1 MKREAPTCKGGVVHL
16 DCMQSSKINHSKG
29 KFYIKTPHGEAYLL
43 YKPAGKGKINMY
55 HTFVPDEERGK
66 GIAEKLA
73 IAAFAYA
80 KEHNLKVIPGCNYI
94 SYFVEKNSQYMSMI
108 VFR

>member
-1 MKREAPTCKGGVVHL
+1 MKEKASEKREEGGDTKV
-16 DCMQSSKINHSKG
+16 MHSKG
-29 KFYIKTPHGEAYLL
+29 KFYVKTPHGIAVLL

-55 HTFVPDEERGK
+55 HTFVPDEDRGK

-73 IAAFAYA
+73 FAAFAYA
-80 KEHNLKVIPGCNYI
+80 KEKGLKVIPGCSYV
-94 SYFVEKNSQYMSMI
+94 SYFVEKHQEYNSMI

>member
-1 MKREAPTCKGGVVHL
+1 MENELKVVRT
-16 DCMQSSKINHSKG
+16 KG
-29 KFYIKTPHGEAYLL
+29 KFSIKTEHGEAVLL

-55 HTFVPDEERGK
+55 HTFVPDEDRGQ

-73 IAAFAYA
+73 LAAFAYA
-80 KEHNLKVIPGCNYI
+80 KGKNLKVIPGCNYI
-94 SYFVEKNSQYMSMI
+94 SYFVQKHPEYNSMI